1 MDTSGSFVNVD
12 NHQIANPGT
21 DSGARSGAGYD
32 TFIVMDMLPRHRP
45 AMACAPGKS

>member
-21 DSGARSGAGYD
+21 GYGSGYD
-32 TFIVMDMLPRHRP
+32 TFIVMAMLPRHRV